1 MDCGKESAWVLF
13 VKTLGNDIV
22 LLHGFIKKTRKTPGK
37 DAKIAMQNFERLKN
51 NVAVTELPLTAYLL

>member
-1 MDCGKESAWVLF
+1 VLF